1 MYILQSHRNSSRLIY
16 HYLLAWPSYLCAF
29 YYNVLGNLRRSFC
42 INLHLLSSSLPLA
55 ALRYILKF

>member
-1 MYILQSHRNSSRLIY
+1 MCILQSHRNISGLIY

-29 YYNVLGNLRRSFC
+29 YYNVLGNLRGSFC

-55 ALRYILKF
+55 TLCYILKF